1 MRMYAQPTQQSHQQ
15 RAIEFLAKE
24 SEASVDEVARLYES
38 KRAELGV
45 GARITGFLPILAL
58 RRVRE
63 ALRRPRDGQPSPT

>member
-1 MRMYAQPTQQSHQQ
+1 MNAQPRQESHQQ

-24 SEASVDEVARLYES
+24 SEASVDEVARLYDS

-45 GARITGFLPILAL
+45 GARITGLLPILAL

-63 ALRRPRDGQPSPT
+63 LLRQGSVGKPSRT